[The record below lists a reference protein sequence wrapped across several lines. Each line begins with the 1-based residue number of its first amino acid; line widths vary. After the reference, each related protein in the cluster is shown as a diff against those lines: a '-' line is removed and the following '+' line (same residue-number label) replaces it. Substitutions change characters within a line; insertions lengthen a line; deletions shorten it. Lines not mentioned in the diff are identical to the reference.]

1 MSEHAEYKGPIWLR
15 WSEDHQA
22 YLAEVPAL
30 SGVEGSGKSYEE
42 ALASALEAIRW
53 WQETG
58 GEGSAAPF
66 SQMLMEDPSEPEE
79 HEPEEHPPAV
89 C

>member
-22 YLAEVPAL
+22 YLAVVPEL
-30 SGVEGSGKSYEE
+30 PSVEGSGKSYEE

-53 WQETG
+53 WQETS
-58 GEGSAAPF
+58 GEAEPSPF
-66 SQMLMEDPSEPEE
+66 SQMLMEDTPESEENEPEE
-79 HEPEEHPPAV
+79 NPPAV
-89 C
+89 S

>member
-1 MSEHAEYKGPIWLR
+1 MKTGSR
-15 WSEDHQA
+15 R
-22 YLAEVPAL
+22 
-30 SGVEGSGKSYEE
+30 SGKSYEE

-53 WQETG
+53 WQETS

-66 SQMLMEDPSEPEE
+66 SQMLMEEPSEPEE
-79 HEPEEHPPAV
+79 HEPEENPPAV